1 MRSTRDLNDFEIYKA
16 LKEKSDILDFLFEF
30 PIEKIQSAKLRTIAL
45 TTRQSYE
52 TLIETLNEL
61 IDKNSQAAELNGT
74 SLDNNLSA

>member
-1 MRSTRDLNDFEIYKA
+1 LNDFEIYKA